1 MLKHVAITLFSVCK
15 LCMGEVFLTPWRG
28 EWYIRAQ
35 YYSRASYS
43 LLSHFK
49 VKILSCDTTVS
60 SHKRV
65 VTSLSCA
72 ILCILKNVPI
82 VLTIFLQGPHIKDS
96 PRATVALVVN
106 FRETT
111 ATNVRSLCSFLWTES
126 SSSQPLHWAS
136 VEGSCDTVR
145 ERNGSSWTENSWQ
158 TKTAAQRLV
167 CYEVTSGKT
176 CILNL
181 HVTISLDSIQLFH
194 Y

>member
-1 MLKHVAITLFSVCK
+1 
-15 LCMGEVFLTPWRG
+15 MGEVFLTPWRG

-96 PRATVALVVN
+96 PWATVALVVN